1 VLFFSGGISILRL
14 LILGL
19 ALGGL
24 GATAQGVVRPLKEQ
38 CGWPEG
44 GAPQHQG

>member
-24 GATAQGVVRPLKEQ
+24 GATAQGVVRPLTEQ
-38 CGWPEG
+38 CGWPKG
-44 GAPQHQG
+44 GAPQRQG